1 MKPHERL
8 AQALRAA
15 EATAVV
21 PYLTGGYPDMT
32 RFVESLDAL
41 VEVSPALEVGI
52 PFSDP
57 MADGATIQ
65 ESSRQALAAGTTL
78 DGVITGLEKRA
89 NIDTPLVI
97 MSYLNP
103 LLAYGVDR
111 LIPRL
116 VEAGV
121 CGLVLP
127 DLPFEEAS
135 IIAEPAQASGMG
147 IVQLVTPLTDRDRL
161 QMLCKESQGFVY
173 AVTMTGTTG
182 GVVSEG
188 EGVSDYL
195 DRVREASSIPVLAGF
210 GVRSAQQVRKL
221 APHCDGVI
229 VGSAI
234 VEKISRGEDPVA
246 FVQELL
252 S

>member
-121 CGLVLP
+121 CGLVL
-127 DLPFEEAS
+127 
-135 IIAEPAQASGMG
+135 
-147 IVQLVTPLTDRDRL
+147 
-161 QMLCKESQGFVY
+161 
-173 AVTMTGTTG
+173 
-182 GVVSEG
+182 
-188 EGVSDYL
+188 
-195 DRVREASSIPVLAGF
+195 
-210 GVRSAQQVRKL
+210 
-221 APHCDGVI
+221 
-229 VGSAI
+229 
-234 VEKISRGEDPVA
+234 
-246 FVQELL
+246 
-252 S
+252 